1 VRRRAGLLAEVLAS
15 LALVMA
21 AATGVLAVVLVAHHE
36 SAQRALLAAAL
47 SAEAR
52 AAGGSRQVVSGTQW
66 WIVAPDGS
74 TRAREPGGGA
84 PDAGTL
90 ALATEARR
98 AGATLLRTARA
109 PEPLRFATP
118 LDAAGSVAVARV
130 PPEAALRLLAT
141 PRRVALAVLLADGV
155 IFTWFG
161 VGLMRQR
168 LVLPLRRL
176 RDAAEAIAGGASG
189 ARAPEE
195 GARETA
201 ELAAAFNSMVAALE
215 GRSEALEKA
224 VGELREANQDL
235 RRARVGLERAER
247 LAAVGRLAA
256 GVAHEVGNPM
266 GAILAFVD
274 LAGRDPGL
282 SETGRSHLL
291 RASREGERVR
301 EILRRLLDF
310 SRPSRGMASPLDLA
324 AAAEE
329 TAALVRA
336 QQRYAG
342 VEIRV
347 ESQPGA
353 PLAYADPHAV
363 AQILLNLVL
372 NAADAARGGSAPR
385 VRVGVRGAARARR
398 PGDAPGAEAGR
409 RRFDAVE
416 CVVEDGGPGVP
427 EEDRERIF
435 DLFFSTKA
443 PGEGTGLGL
452 ANAQRLAEENDGA
465 LELAAAPADAGGA
478 RFVLRLPAARG
489 EVAPAPVVRGA
500 REA

>member
-1 VRRRAGLLAEVLAS
+1 MQRRAGLLAEVLAS

-36 SAQRALLAAAL
+36 SAQRALLGAAL
-47 SAEAR
+47 AAEAR
-52 AAGGSRQVVSGTQW
+52 AGSGHRPVVPGTQW
-66 WIVAPDGS
+66 WLVAPDGAA
-74 TRAREPGGGA
+74 RAREAGALA
-84 PDAGTL
+84 PDPGTL
-90 ALATEARR
+90 ALADEARR
-98 AGATLLRTARA
+98 AGAALLRTGGAGQ
-109 PEPLRFATP
+109 PLRFATP
-118 LDAAGSVAVARV
+118 VDATGAVAAARV
-130 PPEAALRLLAT
+130 PPEAAGRLIAT
-141 PRRVALAVLLADGV
+141 PRRVALGVLLADAV

-176 RDAAEAIAGGASG
+176 RDAAEAIAAGDAG

-201 ELAAAFNSMVAALE
+201 ELAAAFNAMVAALA
-215 GRSEALEKA
+215 GRSEALAKA
-224 VGELREANQDL
+224 VGDLRAANQDL
-235 RRARVGLERAER
+235 RRARAGLERAER

-266 GAILAFVD
+266 GAILAFLD
-274 LAGRDPGL
+274 LAARDAGL
-282 SETGRSHLL
+282 SEAGRSHLA
-291 RASREGERVR
+291 RAGREGERVR

-310 SRPSRGMASPLDLA
+310 SRPARGVAAALDLA

-347 ESQPGA
+347 EARPDA
-353 PLAYADPHAV
+353 PRAWADPHAV

-372 NAADAARGGSAPR
+372 NAADAARASAEPR
-385 VRVGVRGAARARR
+385 VRLCVRGAGRARR
-398 PGDAPGAEAGR
+398 AEDAPGSEAAR
-409 RRFDAVE
+409 RHPDAVE
-416 CVVEDGGPGVP
+416 CAVEDSGPGVA

-435 DLFFSTKA
+435 DLFFTTKA

-465 LELAAAPADAGGA
+465 LELAASAAGAGGA
-478 RFVLRLPAARG
+478 CFVLRLPAAAAPGDGDSEVRAPRG
-489 EVAPAPVVRGA
+489 G
-500 REA
+500 